1 MVVKTTRVNNRVIT
15 KSMAG
20 AIASIYAFLG
30 TSTQGIG
37 MTDTICY
44 VRRR

>member
-1 MVVKTTRVNNRVIT
+1 MVVETIRVNDRVVT

-20 AIASIYAFLG
+20 AIAGMNAVLG
-30 TSTQGIG
+30 NKTRGIG
-37 MTDTICY
+37 VNDTICY